1 MRQVIG
7 KKKIRRKLMR
17 AQDKEKERKW
27 NDDFV
32 KRTGGYDTYDDDLS
46 QLFDIFQISSLSKE
60 SLVLDAGCGT
70 GKCSIPFAKLGFKV
84 IGVDI
89 SEKAIEVACQ
99 KAEEAKLSIIFRVE
113 DLEALPFEDNT
124 FDIVFCGGVLHHF
137 PSLNKVEEELHR
149 VLKEKG
155 KLFAYEANRSNP
167 ITFLFFTFANLSR
180 KFLPLGCVKRKFSV
194 NESALNVKELEGSLR
209 NAGFTDFYFDSI
221 NIRNKGKNNSQM
233 IWGNIRNLIFFL
245 CEKFLPR
252 LSKGIHIILSC
263 VKERKYK

>member
-1 MRQVIG
+1 MKG
-7 KKKIRRKLMR
+7 KMMKT
-17 AQDKEKERKW
+17 QDKEKERKW

-60 SLVLDAGCGT
+60 FLVLDAGCGT

-99 KAEEAKLSIIFRVE
+99 KAEEAKLSIIFRVA

-137 PSLNKVEEELHR
+137 PSLNKVEKELHR

-180 KFLPLGCVKRKFSV
+180 KFLALSSVERKFSV
-194 NESALNVKELEGSLR
+194 NERALSVKELERGLK
-209 NAGFTDFYFDSI
+209 NTGFTDFYFDSI
-221 NIRNKGKNNSQM
+221 NIRNKGNINSQL
-233 IWGNIRNLIFFL
+233 ILGHIRNLTFYF
-245 CEKFLPR
+245 CEIFLPR
-252 LSKGIHIILSC
+252 LSKGIHIVLSC
-263 VKERKYK
+263 VKDRKYN